1 MIEIDEVS
9 LCKDKTLLITL
20 SDSKGGHMRVGT
32 LVEHKNYF
40 GVGIVIDIREL
51 RGERE
56 YKVHW
61 LREGRNFGWANVDRD
76 LQLSVEIICK

>member
-1 MIEIDEVS
+1 MIEIDEIS

-32 LVEHKNYF
+32 LVNHENYF
-40 GVGIVIDIREL
+40 GVGIVIDIREF

-61 LREGRNFGWANVDRD
+61 LREGKNFGWANIDRD

>member
-32 LVEHKNYF
+32 LVNHKNYF
-40 GVGIVIDIREL
+40 GVGIVIDIREF

-61 LREGRNFGWANVDRD
+61 LREGKNFGWANIDRD

>member
-1 MIEIDEVS
+1 MIEIDEIS

-20 SDSKGGHMRVGT
+20 SNSKGGHMRVGT
-32 LVEHKNYF
+32 LVNHNNYF
-40 GVGIVIDIREL
+40 GVGIVIDIREF

-61 LREGRNFGWANVDRD
+61 LKEGKNFGWANVERD